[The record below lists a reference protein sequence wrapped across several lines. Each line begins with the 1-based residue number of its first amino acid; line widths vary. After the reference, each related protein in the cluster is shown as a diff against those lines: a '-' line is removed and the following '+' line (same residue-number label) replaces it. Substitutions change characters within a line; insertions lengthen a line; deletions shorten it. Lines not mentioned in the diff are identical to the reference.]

1 MDESR
6 SWRRGF
12 AAGFTALAL
21 AVGGQVAVRAAD
33 ESAATPSCAL
43 SRRMVWSRFSHR
55 AAPRADAQSL
65 AQRVARA
72 VIGAVLHGCS

>member
-12 AAGFTALAL
+12 AAGFLALAL
-21 AVGGQVAVRAAD
+21 SVGGHVATGVPASDTGVSCPLTRARLARFRTRAAA
-33 ESAATPSCAL
+33 EAET
-43 SRRMVWSRFSHR
+43 
-55 AAPRADAQSL
+55 QGL

-72 VIGAVLHGCS
+72 VLGAVLHGGC